1 MNNDELKVTDG
12 ATAGAWIAPRLGGE
26 FGAVTLQ
33 VPQDFE
39 AYARIFH
46 PALDSAGGSVKWATV
61 AKACGTTPHGEMQ
74 WHAILGLASAG
85 ELGRSHSPDRP
96 SEATWAG
103 SDPLIGAMNIETL
116 DTLCQILASRT
127 TDATYCFFGLCTIQ
141 NWLDSFSTVEL
152 QPLLKL
158 PHGRDYIVLAGAL
171 AAVNQIRYGRMMR
184 PPHSLEHMRRAAP
197 NLIWPADHTWLVAS
211 EVDFD
216 STLVGGSAKLIDA
229 IIQSP
234 LLEAWTVDA
243 ATSLAANADQINQ
256 VTDPHK

>member
-1 MNNDELKVTDG
+1 VNNEELKVTDG
-12 ATAGAWIAPRLGGE
+12 ATAGAWIPPRLGGE

-46 PALDSAGGSVKWATV
+46 PASDSAGDPVKWANV
-61 AKACGTTPHGEMQ
+61 AKACGTIPHGEMQ
-74 WHAILGLASAG
+74 WHAILGLAHAC
-85 ELGRSHSPDRP
+85 ELGRSYDPDHP
-96 SEATWAG
+96 SETTWVG
-103 SDPLIGAMNIETL
+103 SDPLIGAMDIETL
-116 DTLCQILASRT
+116 DTLCQILAIRT
-127 TDATYCFFGLCTIQ
+127 TDATHCFFGLCTIQ

-171 AAVNQIRYGRMMR
+171 AAVNQIRYDRSVTT
-184 PPHSLEHMRRAAP
+184 PPHSLEYIRREAP
-197 NLIWPADHTWLVAS
+197 NLIWPADHTWLVAT

-216 STLVGGSAKLIDA
+216 STLVGGSAKLIEA

-234 LLEAWTVDA
+234 TLEAWTVDA
-243 ATSLAANADQINQ
+243 ATSLAADADQINQ
-256 VTDPHK
+256 VKDPH